1 MALCV
6 SLAFLFRLRRVD
18 RPRDHNAP
26 VDLVESKAKQFA
38 KLADAAGWECWLV
51 DWTLWLH
58 GKQFKAVED
67 AD

>member
-6 SLAFLFRLRRVD
+6 SLTFLFGLWRVD
-18 RPRDHNAP
+18 RPRYHNAT
-26 VDLVESKAKQFA
+26 VDLVVAKAKQFA
-38 KLADAAGWECWLV
+38 KLADAPGWKCWLV